1 MQRNIYLI
9 PGFLLTL
16 LLNILVFTPSAKSA
30 EQLELQIDGTLL
42 PVSIEELTKILKG
55 IALLD
60 NRKGTY
66 FDGVVGEY
74 EPYFE

>member
-1 MQRNIYLI
+1 MTQNKKGYALFITNLDTDNTF
-9 PGFLLTL
+9 G
-16 LLNILVFTPSAKSA
+16 
-30 EQLELQIDGTLL
+30 L

-74 EPYFE
+74 EPYFEGITSNNETPTN